1 MQALRYNVRKSLKAL
16 VIYLLLCFS
25 SWHQGKF
32 NCIHS
37 STLVWVNLWELW
49 CKEFSF
55 NDYPGHWAQTQI
67 CQMCIQTKHVWL
79 RLGSKSQRQ
88 KTPDN
93 KSSQSHLSPLS
104 HPLFTLSA
112 DGTIKGEVSPGRCKQ
127 KGEIYI
133 NSVKF
138 ISEDIALD
146 IFKDKTWV
154 KAWDET
160 LRNTIILLTQ
170 PRFQARGQFCFEETV
185 LISLLFWVERLY
197 TLEMVAGKLV
207 TAQ

>member
-1 MQALRYNVRKSLKAL
+1 MRKSLKAL

-49 CKEFSF
+49 CKELSF
-55 NDYPGHWAQTQI
+55 NDYLGHWAQTQI

-93 KSSQSHLSPLS
+93 KSSQSHLI
-104 HPLFTLSA
+104 A

-185 LISLLFWVERLY
+185 NFSFVLSGEIIYSRDGRW
-197 TLEMVAGKLV
+197 
-207 TAQ
+207 